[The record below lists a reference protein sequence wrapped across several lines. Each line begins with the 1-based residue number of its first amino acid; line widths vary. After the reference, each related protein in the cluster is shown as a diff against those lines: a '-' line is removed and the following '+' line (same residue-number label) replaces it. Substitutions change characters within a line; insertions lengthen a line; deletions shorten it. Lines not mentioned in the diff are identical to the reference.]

1 MIEYRTDGEKQN
13 GCLGTERWVHRL
25 FTLVITW
32 LMVPDTTQHQQRIL
46 AQEKLQIQNMAST
59 ESTNTILHH
68 QVEPP

>member
-1 MIEYRTDGEKQN
+1 MIEYRTDSEKQN
-13 GCLGTERWVHRL
+13 GCLGSERWVHRW

-32 LMVPDTTQHQQRIL
+32 LTVPDTAQHQESIL

>member
-1 MIEYRTDGEKQN
+1 MIEYRTDSEKQN
-13 GCLGTERWVHRL
+13 GCLDSERWVHRW

-32 LMVPDTTQHQQRIL
+32 LMVPDTAQHQESIL